1 MPPPVNWSEREVYKN
16 SLIVD
21 AAMMLGLAVEICF
34 NLCFS
39 IGGNSIR
46 PGDFPN
52 TINVR
57 LDQLGDRNLLL
68 PEHVRAAAM
77 RIGADIG
84 VYLDGYDFRPLGA
97 NVPVYIGGA
106 KVGEHD
112 LICDTLVRSSIAPPL
127 PGRYSVELKVRRVTN
142 SNHRSWLIDT
152 LQEESWLRTKK
163 RDGTCKPHW
172 WQTIGA
178 QQHWAGRVLILVEL
192 PPEEDALGPHRIH
205 GFFRL
210 LGGEWQRFH
219 GQRHLV
225 APAAATAKAKA
236 APKAAAAAAKAHAA
250 PKALPKAA
258 PRPPKQPWSDF
269 KNRLTWKQR
278 GSQRIAGVKQF
289 LNQAKKPATNT
300 RKAVNAWR
308 SSLLRTRLQGQHFYD
323 VDRNYF
329 TREGSRPG
337 GGSKMPAA
345 SETALEMVYSTY

>member
-1 MPPPVNWSEREVYKN
+1 MRETVRARPATPGRS
-16 SLIVD
+16 SL
-21 AAMMLGLAVEICF
+21 
-34 NLCFS
+34 
-39 IGGNSIR
+39 
-46 PGDFPN
+46 
-52 TINVR
+52 
-57 LDQLGDRNLLL
+57 
-68 PEHVRAAAM
+68 EHVVAGIPCSGKQHKRGIGIRNFQTHSRATARVASA
-77 RIGADIG
+77 R
-84 VYLDGYDFRPLGA
+84 FR
-97 NVPVYIGGA
+97 
-106 KVGEHD
+106 
-112 LICDTLVRSSIAPPL
+112 
-127 PGRYSVELKVRRVTN
+127 
-142 SNHRSWLIDT
+142 
-152 LQEESWLRTKK
+152 
-163 RDGTCKPHW
+163 
-172 WQTIGA
+172 
-178 QQHWAGRVLILVEL
+178 
-192 PPEEDALGPHRIH
+192 
-205 GFFRL
+205 F